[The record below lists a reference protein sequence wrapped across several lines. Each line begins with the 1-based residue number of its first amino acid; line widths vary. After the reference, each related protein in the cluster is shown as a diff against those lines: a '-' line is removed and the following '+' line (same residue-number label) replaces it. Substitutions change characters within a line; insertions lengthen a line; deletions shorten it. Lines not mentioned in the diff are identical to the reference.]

1 MFLQFTYLSTKNYKS
16 AIKNYK
22 YISLLTVFPITLFLY
37 KYIINVFSRYKSEY
51 CLFVAITECFL
62 ANKRSDLSR
71 EPTLTI
77 LQLLHFLVDQDQ
89 FKFDFFSKILYM
101 SKQYRKIISL
111 IKDCNL
117 LKTILQLKFYHV
129 VKTSFPHRHPVVTN
143 CQTFCNIT
151 REFILNFKNLYY
163 RFHACKFKHIQNKVS
178 PFEKINNQTLNIPK
192 KLNLGTQKKK
202 CVILM

>member
-1 MFLQFTYLSTKNYKS
+1 
-16 AIKNYK
+16 
-22 YISLLTVFPITLFLY
+22 
-37 KYIINVFSRYKSEY
+37 
-51 CLFVAITECFL
+51 
-62 ANKRSDLSR
+62 
-71 EPTLTI
+71 
-77 LQLLHFLVDQDQ
+77 
-89 FKFDFFSKILYM
+89 M

-163 RFHACKFKHIQNKVS
+163 RFHASKFKHIQNKVS
-178 PFEKINNQTLNIPK
+178 PFEKINNQNLNIPK
-192 KLNLGTQKKK
+192 KLNLGTQKEKVCYIDVK
-202 CVILM
+202 VLKHVISIQMCI